1 MWIIIKFDKKN
12 LNLLKQDLGNKLGKD
27 IKFYIPKIL
36 IKKFYKNKLLNKE
49 FHLLGD
55 YMFCYHKSL
64 SDVTFLKIIKN
75 CKGLKYILKGC
86 IEFQNEIVKFINK
99 CKSFENDNG
108 FLKQNFYD
116 LDIKKYYK
124 FTSGPFVEQMF
135 SIIKIQQNKIDIL
148 IGNLK
153 TSVKKQE
160 FLFSPI

>member
-1 MWIIIKFDKKN
+1 MWVIFKFDKKN

-27 IKFYIPKIL
+27 IKFYIPRIL

-49 FHLLGD
+49 FYLLGD
-55 YMFCYHKSL
+55 YMFCYHRNL
-64 SDVTFLKIIKN
+64 SDTTFSKIIKN
-75 CKGLKYILKGC
+75 CKGMKYILRGC
-86 IEFQNEIVKFINK
+86 LEFQNEIVKFINK
-99 CKSFENDNG
+99 CKSLEDENG

-124 FTSGPFVEQMF
+124 FTSGPFVEQIF
-135 SIIKIQQNKIDIL
+135 PIIKIQQNKIDIL
-148 IGNLK
+148 LGNLK